1 MRNLDFMLK
10 EYELLASR
18 GKSTTETAMDIY
30 TELLDLGAI
39 CNELSDEE
47 VVEEYLFR
55 YSDYDFKGLDIL
67 DLLVDDITSI
77 ALIDSLPTDM
87 VHELAE
93 AICAVNSKE
102 DEVVEDK
109 KSEYLVSW
117 ITIDTLKSTKD
128 VDLVGEVFNS
138 LDEIR
143 EFADNYGLS
152 LAIQQLLSGADKD
165 TGSTGMLSAKEAVES
180 LSELGDIGAVVAR
193 EIPEGA
199 DSVMTL
205 VTTNKDRNKMYK
217 ADMFVVFKV
226 A

>member
-1 MRNLDFMLK
+1 
-10 EYELLASR
+10 
-18 GKSTTETAMDIY
+18 
-30 TELLDLGAI
+30 
-39 CNELSDEE
+39 
-47 VVEEYLFR
+47 
-55 YSDYDFKGLDIL
+55 
-67 DLLVDDITSI
+67 
-77 ALIDSLPTDM
+77 M